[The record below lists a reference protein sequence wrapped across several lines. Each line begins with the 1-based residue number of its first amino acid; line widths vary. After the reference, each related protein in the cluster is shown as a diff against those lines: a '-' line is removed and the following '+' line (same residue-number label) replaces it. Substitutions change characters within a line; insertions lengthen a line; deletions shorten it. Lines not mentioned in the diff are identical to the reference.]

1 MERFFTELSQKVV
14 NILDPNDKFS
24 EIEHLQMYYGIQNLV
39 YNIVITSIILIL
51 SSVWKCFTETFML
64 FAIFGILRLIA
75 GGFHFN
81 SIFKC
86 ISVTTLIM
94 LCGGKYLSVAR
105 LSIPV
110 CVIFAIFA
118 NITFIFH
125 IPKGTRKNPYS
136 QKYSLLQKRR
146 LHFISF
152 FITIIAFYV
161 DKLRAT
167 IILSMFIVAIFLIP
181 EIIHRFQSTE

>member
-1 MERFFTELSQKVV
+1 MERFFMEFSQKVV

-24 EIEHLQMYYGIQNLV
+24 EIEHLQMYYGIQNLI
-39 YNIVITSIILIL
+39 YNIVVTSIILIL
-51 SSVWKCFTETFML
+51 SASWKCFTETFML

-81 SIFKC
+81 SILKC

-94 LCGGKYLSVAR
+94 LCGGKYLSATR

-110 CVIFAIFA
+110 CIIFAVFA
-118 NITFIFH
+118 NIVFIFH
-125 IPKGTRKNPYS
+125 IPKGTKNH
-136 QKYSLLQKRR
+136 KYSLLQKKR

-152 FITIIAFYV
+152 FLTIIAFYV

-167 IILSMFIVAIFLIP
+167 IILSMFIVAIFLVP

>member
-1 MERFFTELSQKVV
+1 MERFFMEFSQKVV

-24 EIEHLQMYYGIQNLV
+24 EIEHLQMYYGIQNLI
-39 YNIVITSIILIL
+39 YNIVVTSIILIL
-51 SSVWKCFTETFML
+51 SASWKCFTETIML

-81 SIFKC
+81 SILKC

-94 LCGGKYLSVAR
+94 LCGGKYLSAAR

-110 CVIFAIFA
+110 CIIFAVFA
-118 NITFIFH
+118 NIVFIFH
-125 IPKGTRKNPYS
+125 IPKGAKKNPYS
-136 QKYSLLQKRR
+136 QKHILLQKKR

-152 FITIIAFYV
+152 FLTIIAFYV

-167 IILSMFIVAIFLIP
+167 IILSMFIVAIFLVP